1 MKEYDAQYKVLASN
15 RWIVQQLVEAFLD
28 ASVTDI
34 MDLESLQMF
43 PTESISKNAKSK
55 KFKVRRNDVMWKI
68 ELKNGSLAYVLLMVE
83 AQSRVDSAMVFRVT
97 EYVLNWCLYL
107 MATEGL
113 EVLPLIVPMVIYNG
127 DKTWNAATRLR
138 DMIDAPKAFRK
149 MGVVMDGGYILIDEK
164 RLYES
169 GQLPSGNIFEPLI
182 TALHTSSVY
191 EFFDSVKTTG
201 QMLKESDVN
210 QEFIEHVNSFIL
222 DLKELEDDSEL
233 AQIIQQ
239 RGMQDMTTTIADF
252 EQQLME
258 RIERG
263 KQEGRQ
269 EGKQEG
275 MQKGKLESML
285 EFARR
290 MLGDGEPEQKV
301 RRYTELS
308 SEEIRRIKREID
320 NSKG

>member
-15 RWIVQQLVEAFLD
+15 RWIMQQLVEAFLD

-34 MDLESLQMF
+34 MDLESLQIF

-55 KFKVRRNDVMWKI
+55 IFKVRRNDVMWKI
-68 ELKNGSLAYVLLMVE
+68 ALNDGSLAYVLLMVE
-83 AQSRVDSAMVFRVT
+83 AQSSVDSAMVFRVT
-97 EYVLNWCLYL
+97 EYVLNWYLYL

-113 EVLPLIVPMVIYNG
+113 DVLPLIVPMVIYNG
-127 DKTWNAATRLR
+127 DKAWNAETRLR
-138 DMIDAPKAFRK
+138 DMIDAPEAFSE

-182 TALHTSSVY
+182 TALHTGSVY
-191 EFFDSVKTTG
+191 EFFDSVKTTE
-201 QMLKESDVN
+201 QMLEESEVN

-222 DLKELEDDSEL
+222 DLKRLEDDSGL
-233 AQIIQQ
+233 AQFIQQ
-239 RGMQDMTTTIADF
+239 RGMQNMTTTIADF

-258 RIERG
+258 R
-263 KQEGRQ
+263 
-269 EGKQEG
+269 GKQEG
-275 MQKGKLESML
+275 MQKKAR
-285 EFARR
+285 EFARL

-301 RRYTELS
+301 RHYTDLS

>member
-1 MKEYDAQYKVLASN
+1 MTEYDPQYKTTFCN
-15 RWIVQQLVEAFLD
+15 RWLMRQFVEAFLD

-34 MDLESLQMF
+34 MDFETLEMF
-43 PTESISKNAKSK
+43 PTESISKNAKTN

-68 ELKNGSLAYVLLMVE
+68 RLTDGSQAYVLLMVE
-83 AQSRVDSAMVFRVT
+83 AQSSVDSAMALRVV
-97 EYVLNWCLYL
+97 EYVINWYFSL

-127 DKTWNAATRLR
+127 DDAWNAETRLR
-138 DMIDAPKAFRK
+138 NMIDTPAAFRG
-149 MGVVMDGGYILIDEK
+149 MGFTMDGRYVLIDER

-182 TALHTSSVY
+182 KTLHTSSAD
-191 EFFDSVKTTG
+191 EFVDNFKITD
-201 QMLKESDVN
+201 QMLKDSGEN
-210 QEFIEHVNSFIL
+210 QKYIEHVYSFIL
-222 DLKELEDDSEL
+222 ALKRLEDDSGL

-252 EQQLME
+252 EQQIME
-258 RIERG
+258 
-263 KQEGRQ
+263 K
-269 EGKQEG
+269 G
-275 MQKGKLESML
+275 MQKGMQKGVQKGKLESMV

-290 MLGDGEPEQKV
+290 MLGDREPEQKV
-301 RRYTELS
+301 RRYTDLS
-308 SEEIRRIKREID
+308 SEEIRQIKREIE

>member
-15 RWIVQQLVEAFLD
+15 RWLTQQLVEAFLD

-34 MDLESLQMF
+34 MDLDSMEVF
-43 PTESISKNAKSK
+43 ATESISKNAKTK
-55 KFKVRRNDVMWKI
+55 TFKVRRNDVMWKVQ
-68 ELKNGSLAYVLLMVE
+68 LRNGSLAYVLLMVE
-83 AQSRVDSAMVFRVT
+83 AQSSVDPAMALRVS
-97 EYVLNWCLYL
+97 EYILNWYLHL

-113 EVLPLIVPMVIYNG
+113 DVLPLIVPMVIYNG
-127 DKTWNAATRLR
+127 DSAWNAETRLR
-138 DMIDAPKAFRK
+138 DMIDAPEAFSE

-182 TALHTSSVY
+182 TALHTGSVY
-191 EFFDSVKTTG
+191 EFFDSVKTTE
-201 QMLKESDVN
+201 QMLEESEVN

-222 DLKELEDDSEL
+222 DLKRLEDDSGL
-233 AQIIQQ
+233 AQFIQQ

-258 RIERG
+258 R
-263 KQEGRQ
+263 
-269 EGKQEG
+269 G
-275 MQKGKLESML
+275 MQKGRLESML
-285 EFARR
+285 EFARL

-301 RRYTELS
+301 RRYTNLS
-308 SEEIRRIKREID
+308 SEEIRQIKCEID
-320 NSKG
+320 NSKD